1 MQHLLEAH
9 NIYSLSQQ
17 VLGFFLKEA
26 HTQRGFVL
34 LADSPYHHIAAT
46 EGFEPANLTNTEH
59 PDAKCYLAAVET
71 VRTQEPLFSAAALS
85 LPLTVH
91 NQCLGVIYL
100 DEPSELVNK
109 QLFCD
114 LTKLTADV
122 LFNLHRIKTKET
134 DLKSTKKLLNQ
145 QQFEVEIHKHSFDSF
160 IGISRKKHEL
170 FQLIHKTLNSNAT
183 ITLTGESGAGK
194 ELVAQI
200 IHYNSLRAHRR
211 FVAFNCAAIPEALLE
226 SELFGYMKGS
236 FTGAEDDHVGLFV
249 KAHGGTLFLD
259 EIGEMPPCIQS
270 KLLRV
275 LQDKEVCPVGSDKP
289 IMVDV
294 RIICTTNHDLDEL
307 VAKGLFREDL
317 FYRINVV
324 MINIPP
330 LRERREDIPLI
341 AEHALAQY
349 AAENNTLQKDF
360 TDEVKKYLM
369 NYPWPGNARE
379 LTNVMYN
386 LAIFVEG
393 PTITLNDILSRKGL
407 LTHPIIHEATLDDA
421 DETLLNLS
429 RMIDE
434 GQMTLSAAKRAF
446 EKLQIARALKLYNG
460 QITSA
465 SEHLKMPR
473 PQVSRLI
480 KRYGLKV

>member
-1 MQHLLEAH
+1 M
-9 NIYSLSQQ
+9 
-17 VLGFFLKEA
+17 
-26 HTQRGFVL
+26 
-34 LADSPYHHIAAT
+34 ADSPYHHIAAT
-46 EGFEPANLTNTEH
+46 EGFEPANLTNTDH
-59 PDAKCYLAAVET
+59 PDAKCYLTAVET
-71 VRTQEPLFSAAALS
+71 VRTQAPLFSAAALS
-85 LPLTVH
+85 LPLSAH

-100 DEPSELVNK
+100 ENPSDLTNR

-114 LTKLTADV
+114 FAKLVANA
-122 LFNLHRIKTKET
+122 LFNLHRIKTKEI
-134 DLKSTKKLLNQ
+134 DLQSTKKLLNQ

-194 ELVAQI
+194 ELVAHI
-200 IHYNSLRAHRR
+200 IHYNSLRAHKR

-226 SELFGYMKGS
+226 SELFGYVKGA

-275 LQDKEVCPVGSDKP
+275 LQDKEICPVGSDKP
-289 IMVDV
+289 ILVDV
-294 RIICTTNHDLDEL
+294 RIICTTNHDLSEL

-324 MINIPP
+324 MINVPP

-349 AAENNTLQKDF
+349 AAENNAPQKDL

-369 NYPWPGNARE
+369 NYPWPGNVRE
-379 LTNVMYN
+379 LINVMYN
-386 LAIFVEG
+386 LAIFVEK
-393 PTITLNDILSRKGL
+393 PVITLDDIITRKGL
-407 LTHPIIHEATLDDA
+407 LTHPIIHEATLDNA
-421 DETLLNLS
+421 DESLLKLS

-434 GQMTLSAAKRAF
+434 GQLTLSDAKKAF
-446 EKLQIARALKLYNG
+446 EKIQIDRALKLYNG
-460 QITSA
+460 QITNA
-465 SEHLKMPR
+465 SDHLKMPR

>member
-1 MQHLLEAH
+1 
-9 NIYSLSQQ
+9 
-17 VLGFFLKEA
+17 
-26 HTQRGFVL
+26 
-34 LADSPYHHIAAT
+34 
-46 EGFEPANLTNTEH
+46 
-59 PDAKCYLAAVET
+59 
-71 VRTQEPLFSAAALS
+71 
-85 LPLTVH
+85 
-91 NQCLGVIYL
+91 
-100 DEPSELVNK
+100 
-109 QLFCD
+109 
-114 LTKLTADV
+114 
-122 LFNLHRIKTKET
+122 
-134 DLKSTKKLLNQ
+134 
-145 QQFEVEIHKHSFDSF
+145 
-160 IGISRKKHEL
+160 
-170 FQLIHKTLNSNAT
+170 
-183 ITLTGESGAGK
+183 
-194 ELVAQI
+194 
-200 IHYNSLRAHRR
+200 
-211 FVAFNCAAIPEALLE
+211 VAFNCAAIPESLLE
-226 SELFGYMKGS
+226 SELFGYVKGA
-236 FTGAEDDHVGLFV
+236 FTGAEDEHVGLFV

-259 EIGEMPPCIQS
+259 EIGEMPLTIQS

-294 RIICTTNHDLDEL
+294 RIICTTNHDLNEL

-324 MINIPP
+324 MINVPP

-360 TDEVKKYLM
+360 TDDVKKYLM

-379 LTNVMYN
+379 LINVMYN

-393 PTITLNDILSRKGL
+393 PTITLNDILNRKGL
-407 LTHPIIHEATLDDA
+407 LPHPIIHEATLDDA
-421 DETLLNLS
+421 DETLLGLS

-434 GQMTLSAAKRAF
+434 GQLTLAAAKRAF

-473 PQVSRLI
+473 PQVSRLM